1 MADAAK
7 ISPEYVDLVS
17 LATRQILGSL
27 DITVLSDG
35 QSGVNASDV
44 KIFMKNMGD
53 DQCVPLCYPASCTFD
68 VLFRPSRRVNPVET
82 MYSAWP
88 AFLYLNA
95 TLCPPMLAPLLESQ
109 EALDGQSHA
118 SPDLGILLSFHSSW
132 WAPAN
137 TR

>member
-35 QSGVNASDV
+35 QSSVNASDV

-53 DQCVPLCYPASCTFD
+53 DQCVPRRDPSPGSHLTLFSDPADALILWRRCT
-68 VLFRPSRRVNPVET
+68 RRGLRFFT
-82 MYSAWP
+82 
-88 AFLYLNA
+88 
-95 TLCPPMLAPLLESQ
+95 
-109 EALDGQSHA
+109 
-118 SPDLGILLSFHSSW
+118 
-132 WAPAN
+132 
-137 TR
+137 